1 MGIQFFLAFLPTRT
15 RWKIVGG
22 SKVCKDVCLDL
33 RNFRNMLGSIREE
46 IDNLLAN
53 IEVKLNCVGFEGN
66 MGLERVEGVEM
77 KPNNAEKTPLIS
89 VDVEASLLRP
99 LGLPKPRVV
108 GRAVST

>member
-1 MGIQFFLAFLPTRT
+1 
-15 RWKIVGG
+15 
-22 SKVCKDVCLDL
+22 
-33 RNFRNMLGSIREE
+33 MLGSIREE